1 MGRAKQRVHTMKSAQ
16 LPNFNVAFQPIVNVR
31 TQQIIAYEALT
42 RGSDGTP
49 FPELIAGMDLSTI
62 RRFHRQ
68 TARVSIRRA
77 MELGLFESDAAL
89 CINMQPDL
97 SESAVTGE
105 FILEVAKSYG
115 VCPGKILLELTED
128 HHLTITDLRQLV
140 ARNQSAGF
148 VTGMDDF
155 GAGYSGL
162 TMLVECRP
170 EVLKLDR
177 ALVRGIDHCEM
188 RTKVVAAFAQISS
201 SLNMI
206 LVAEGVET
214 VAECTRL
221 QELGIDLMQG
231 FLFSRP
237 VVDALPVQEVWGV
250 AFPPRVREQPG
261 PMAHPLSWLQPRRDP
276 EPITLR
282 AECA

>member
-1 MGRAKQRVHTMKSAQ
+1 MHTMKSAQ
-16 LPNFNVAFQPIVNVR
+16 LPAFDVAFQPIVNVR

-42 RGSDGTP
+42 RGSDGRS
-49 FPELIAGMDLSTI
+49 FPELIAGMDIAAI
-62 RRFHRQ
+62 RSFHRQ
-68 TARVSIRRA
+68 TARMSIRRA
-77 MELGLFESDAAL
+77 VELGLFESDAAL

-105 FILEVAKSYG
+105 FILETAKSYG

-128 HHLTITDLRQLV
+128 HHLTLADLRRLV

-155 GAGYSGL
+155 GAGYAGL

-201 SLNMI
+201 SLNMV

-214 VAECTRL
+214 VAECRRL
-221 QELGIDLMQG
+221 QELGIDIMQG

-237 VVDALPVQEVWGV
+237 VVDALPIEGVWGV
-250 AFPPRVREQPG
+250 ASPARLRERPE
-261 PMAHPLSWLQPRRDP
+261 PMAYPISWLQPRR
-276 EPITLR
+276 EREAITLR